1 MTKLEIKINEEILK
15 IINEDNTILLENIL
29 KMDFSGIANTERSE
43 IDPVIYVDLFNLSK
57 EVLQC
62 SDLHRLLG
70 VLILFEEEGMYK
82 NYNSNKA
89 IIVEVLEY
97 ALEVYDGSKTA
108 IRIDYPHLPSF
119 REINGET
126 ELYNDIL
133 SDIRQE
139 IGRAMFERRNPE
151 FTQYSSSLGVEKFL
165 EDIDFEKYIEE
176 IIEADFDISVLFVED
191 YTLYFFQY
199 EYR

>member
-29 KMDFSGIANTERSE
+29 KMDFNAIANTERSE
-43 IDPVIYVDLFNLSK
+43 VDPVIYVDLFNASK
-57 EVLQC
+57 DVLQC

-82 NYNSNKA
+82 NYKSNKA
-89 IIVEVLEY
+89 MIIE
-97 ALEVYDGSKTA
+97 ALEHALEIYDGSKTA
-108 IRIDYPHLPSF
+108 IRIEYPHLPSF
-119 REINGET
+119 REMDADT
-126 ELYNDIL
+126 ELYYDIL

-151 FTQYSSSLGVEKFL
+151 FTRNSSSIEVEKFL

-176 IIEADFDISVLFVED
+176 IIEADFDISVMFVED
-191 YTLYFFQY
+191 YYLYFFQY